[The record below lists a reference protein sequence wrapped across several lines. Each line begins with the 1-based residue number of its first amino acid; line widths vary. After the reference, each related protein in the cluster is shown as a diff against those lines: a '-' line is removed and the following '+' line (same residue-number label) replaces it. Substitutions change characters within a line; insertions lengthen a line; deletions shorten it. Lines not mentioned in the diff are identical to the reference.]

1 MTDKLPAAELPKL
14 VPESKPE
21 LSPLAQK
28 LHEALNSKETD
39 LKKVGDLMN
48 ETFKTAEYSPE
59 VVLSSIKD
67 IFDQHK
73 AEFKPPKTLESFIKS
88 FGEGMVSLCQ
98 QKLVEAGYKLGKF
111 GKNKDG
117 VDGKLGPMTAAAIS
131 NYFKKK
137 TGPATSLKPKA
148 EEVPAKEVKIDKPIP
163 QKVEKVSKNPEDKQP
178 KAKILSV
185 DQGDKVNPEEE
196 YIPKSYQPGEKAPKP
211 LSTLAELK
219 DPIEEIYER
228 TPHIYKINTI
238 RNIFG
243 DRNGE
248 KIKKYITT
256 VDPLTNEPI
265 SFLGRPLHGGIN
277 LMMIPF
283 LKIAEQAIQNM
294 GLNYKPKAKDIGGY
308 HNRDMNSMGGQPSNV
323 PSFHAYGIA
332 IDMDASENSPAKGR
346 GDIPDEVVM
355 EMVKAGFSWGGRGDL
370 TAKYDF
376 LGSDPMHFQM
386 RFPPTDPAGQAIINA
401 SSAGRAYWK
410 VIEPMLAEIG

>member
-1 MTDKLPAAELPKL
+1 MPDKLPDTEAPKSI
-14 VPESKPE
+14 PESKPE

-28 LHEALNSKETD
+28 LHDALSSKEAD
-39 LKKVGDLMN
+39 LKKVGDLMK
-48 ETFKTAEYSPE
+48 ETFISSEYSPE

-67 IFDQHK
+67 IFEQHR
-73 AEFKPPKTLESFIKS
+73 AEFKPPKTLETFIKS

-98 QKLVEAGYKLGKF
+98 HKLVEAGYKLGKF

-117 VDGKLGPMTAAAIS
+117 VDGKLGPVTAIAIS

-137 TGPATSLKPKA
+137 PIPGVTPKPETSIF
-148 EEVPAKEVKIDKPIP
+148 PAKEVKLDKPIEKP
-163 QKVEKVSKNPEDKQP
+163 VEKASKIPEDKQP
-178 KAKILSV
+178 KAKILSA
-185 DQGDKVNPEEE
+185 DQGNKVDPEKE
-196 YIPKSYQPGEKAPKP
+196 YFPKSYEPGEKAPKP
-211 LSTLAELK
+211 LSSLADLK
-219 DPIEEIYER
+219 EPIEEIYEKS
-228 TPHIYKINTI
+228 PHIYKINSI

-248 KIKKYITT
+248 KIKKYITN

-283 LKIAEQAIQNM
+283 LKVAEQAIQNL

-355 EMVKAGFSWGGRGDL
+355 EMVKAGFSWV
-370 TAKYDF
+370 AE
-376 LGSDPMHFQM
+376 
-386 RFPPTDPAGQAIINA
+386 AI
-401 SSAGRAYWK
+401 
-410 VIEPMLAEIG
+410 